1 MDNFDSNVNPSQA
14 CHPYIAPWNNKNG
27 IASII
32 LGILSIT
39 FFWLV
44 LPGIGCSIAALILGH
59 LQLRKNRNYGVM
71 GENAM
76 PVTGIVLAVIT
87 LILLAI
93 LVLLCVIGTMRN
105 GDMIFRELM
114 NLQNQQGSDLGSYNF
129 RVDSIY

>member
-1 MDNFDSNVNPSQA
+1 MDSYGSNINPSQDY
-14 CHPYIAPWNNKNG
+14 HPYIAPWNNKNG

-93 LVLLCVIGTMRN
+93 LVFLCVIGTMRN

-114 NLQNQQGSDLGSYNF
+114 NLQNQQGSDLGPYNF